1 MNPPDQPTDTN
12 RRARIAHAESLG
24 YVRCEPYASIGDKT
38 PRWGK
43 DGSYYSFAQLPT
55 PDLAPT
61 PRTDAEQWETVDE
74 VRCFARTLEREL
86 ADAKAELKV
95 ANRSIVSSL
104 LYNTLKEKLSA
115 AKEECEELL
124 SVNAT
129 GAERLRFVL
138 EENSRL
144 RAEVEELKGR
154 LESSMDHH
162 LKYRDNL
169 REDLASTSARAELA
183 EADLKHMQS
192 SALTWAR
199 FAGDKAAC
207 ADIAEQRAQITERL
221 WKEFITLMEIT
232 EESDSGN
239 EFRPNKISSC
249 RAIDGKRLNEILA
262 EARRIVF

>member
-1 MNPPDQPTDTN
+1 MNPPDQPT
-12 RRARIAHAESLG
+12 
-24 YVRCEPYASIGDKT
+24 
-38 PRWGK
+38 
-43 DGSYYSFAQLPT
+43 
-55 PDLAPT
+55 
-61 PRTDAEQWETVDE
+61 PRTDAMLNGCEWGNRQDQAHTAL
-74 VRCFARTLEREL
+74 CRTLEREL
-86 ADAKAELKV
+86 AAAKA
-95 ANRSIVSSL
+95 
-104 LYNTLKEKLSA
+104 
-115 AKEECEELL
+115 ECEELL

-144 RAEVEELKGR
+144 RAEVELDEDLQ
-154 LESSMDHH
+154 LATESS
-162 LKYRDNL
+162 LKT
-169 REDLASTSARAELA
+169 AIARAEKA

-207 ADIAEQRAQITERL
+207 ADIAEQCAQITERL

-239 EFRPNKISSC
+239 EFHPNKISSC
-249 RAIDGKRLNEILA
+249 RAMDGKRLNEILA

>member
-61 PRTDAEQWETVDE
+61 PRTDAINTYIRTRNDYTKTDHE
-74 VRCFARTLEREL
+74 VWREHARILEREL
-86 ADAKAELKV
+86 AAAKA
-95 ANRSIVSSL
+95 
-104 LYNTLKEKLSA
+104 
-115 AKEECEELL
+115 ECEELL

-144 RAEVEELKGR
+144 RAEVERLTACLKTANGNHEQFER
-154 LESSMDHH
+154 QFYLEQ
-162 LKYRDNL
+162 
-169 REDLASTSARAELA
+169 ARAEKA

-199 FAGDKAAC
+199 FAADKSAC
-207 ADIAEQRAQITERL
+207 ADIAEQCAQITERL

>member
-1 MNPPDQPTDTN
+1 MNPPDQPTP
-12 RRARIAHAESLG
+12 A
-24 YVRCEPYASIGDKT
+24 
-38 PRWGK
+38 
-43 DGSYYSFAQLPT
+43 
-55 PDLAPT
+55 LAPT
-61 PRTDAEQWETVDE
+61 PRTDTEEQKTTQRYGCFMVKSG
-74 VRCFARTLEREL
+74 FARTLETEL
-86 ADAKAELKV
+86 AAAKA
-95 ANRSIVSSL
+95 
-104 LYNTLKEKLSA
+104 
-115 AKEECEELL
+115 ECEELL

-144 RAEVEELKGR
+144 RAEVER
-154 LESSMDHH
+154 LEACTVDSEM
-162 LKYRDNL
+162 YRET
-169 REDLASTSARAELA
+169 REWAEKATERAKIAEARAEKA
-183 EADLKHMQS
+183 EADLKYMQS

-207 ADIAEQRAQITERL
+207 ADIAEQCAQITERL

-249 RAIDGKRLNEILA
+249 RAMDGKRLNEILA